1 MATAYNT
8 YLKGTINLAT
18 NPRLNAI
25 KDGGLDSF
33 NSMSDFEDEDV
44 KTLVSGVR
52 KNATNPISVNAIMEK
67 KLKVA
72 CFGARLFTMISRT
85 VDASSLNTS
94 RLREIEEH
102 KKIVKDH
109 KDPTDDIAKVTKTHS
124 IDKALDT
131 LPNFLRSKLG
141 VRGVALSYVIRDES
155 TPPVL
160 EVLLANKPYANISG
174 SLMNELIIHTPHTGA
189 GWDEDNATVFALLLE
204 MVRDTPMASSLKRHQ
219 RKRDGRS
226 GYLSLVQHN
235 LGSAQWDRIILRAEE
250 IQSTRVWNGKNGR
263 YTLRRHV
270 DMHRDAYNDM
280 TRASENVGYEI
291 PNERTRV
298 TRLLR
303 SIHSNHMASVAAA
316 KTTIEATPAKR
327 DDFEEAADFLILNA
341 PANRTTQNEQ
351 RISMVDQEY
360 NSETKTL
367 DSLKHA
373 KVEDR
378 FYTQTEYK
386 TLSSDQKCKLKL
398 LREKRDGKGSK
409 NKRSRGK
416 DNSSTRNSS
425 SKKFKK
431 LQGENKSLKQRI
443 SALESTTNSDND
455 TDGESTSSDVKEKVV
470 SFNQRSEKSSNKKS
484 KRNK

>member
-160 EVLLANKPYANISG
+160 EVLLVNKPYADISG

-189 GWDEDNATVFALLLE
+189 G
-204 MVRDTPMASSLKRHQ
+204 
-219 RKRDGRS
+219 
-226 GYLSLVQHN
+226 
-235 LGSAQWDRIILRAEE
+235 
-250 IQSTRVWNGKNGR
+250 
-263 YTLRRHV
+263 
-270 DMHRDAYNDM
+270 
-280 TRASENVGYEI
+280 
-291 PNERTRV
+291 
-298 TRLLR
+298 
-303 SIHSNHMASVAAA
+303 
-316 KTTIEATPAKR
+316 
-327 DDFEEAADFLILNA
+327 
-341 PANRTTQNEQ
+341 
-351 RISMVDQEY
+351 
-360 NSETKTL
+360 
-367 DSLKHA
+367 
-373 KVEDR
+373 
-378 FYTQTEYK
+378 
-386 TLSSDQKCKLKL
+386 
-398 LREKRDGKGSK
+398 
-409 NKRSRGK
+409 
-416 DNSSTRNSS
+416 
-425 SKKFKK
+425 
-431 LQGENKSLKQRI
+431 
-443 SALESTTNSDND
+443 
-455 TDGESTSSDVKEKVV
+455 
-470 SFNQRSEKSSNKKS
+470 
-484 KRNK
+484 

>member
-1 MATAYNT
+1 
-8 YLKGTINLAT
+8 
-18 NPRLNAI
+18 
-25 KDGGLDSF
+25 
-33 NSMSDFEDEDV
+33 
-44 KTLVSGVR
+44 
-52 KNATNPISVNAIMEK
+52 
-67 KLKVA
+67 
-72 CFGARLFTMISRT
+72 
-85 VDASSLNTS
+85 
-94 RLREIEEH
+94 
-102 KKIVKDH
+102 
-109 KDPTDDIAKVTKTHS
+109 
-124 IDKALDT
+124 
-131 LPNFLRSKLG
+131 
-141 VRGVALSYVIRDES
+141 
-155 TPPVL
+155 
-160 EVLLANKPYANISG
+160 
-174 SLMNELIIHTPHTGA
+174 
-189 GWDEDNATVFALLLE
+189 
-204 MVRDTPMASSLKRHQ
+204 
-219 RKRDGRS
+219 
-226 GYLSLVQHN
+226 
-235 LGSAQWDRIILRAEE
+235 
-250 IQSTRVWNGKNGR
+250 
-263 YTLRRHV
+263 
-270 DMHRDAYNDM
+270 M
-280 TRASENVGYEI
+280 TRASENVGYEV

-360 NSETKTL
+360 NSEIKTL

-409 NKRSRGK
+409 NKRSRSK

-425 SKKFKK
+425 AKKFKK